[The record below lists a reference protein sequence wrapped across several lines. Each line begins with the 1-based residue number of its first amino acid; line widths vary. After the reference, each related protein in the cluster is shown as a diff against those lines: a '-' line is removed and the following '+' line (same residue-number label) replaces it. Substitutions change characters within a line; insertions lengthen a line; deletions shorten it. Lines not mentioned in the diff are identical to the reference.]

1 MRLVRSFGASR
12 FTQVLSL
19 APGERRLVLDTE
31 VDWHETEKLAFPL
44 GVHAERCAWETQF
57 GHSTGPRTP
66 NTAWEAAK
74 FDREAVVVTAV
85 KPADDGAGDR
95 ATGERP
101 GCCAAAPL
109 PAGDLAVPAGLR
121 RPGAGMM
128 CR

>member
-74 FDREAVVVTAV
+74 FDREAVVVTAA

-109 PAGDLAVPAGLR
+109 QLVTLR
-121 RPGAGMM
+121 SRRA
-128 CR
+128 